1 MAGAWHFGTGGS
13 EGLQMVFLRH
23 VLNEHIKVTELTW
36 AAYNESLLEI
46 ILQRGYSILIL
57 YILQCSK

>member
-1 MAGAWHFGTGGS
+1 
-13 EGLQMVFLRH
+13 MVFLRH

>member
-1 MAGAWHFGTGGS
+1 
-13 EGLQMVFLRH
+13 MVFLRP